1 MVLRCQPGTVHSH
14 YSGVE
19 TQALT
24 QSSTL
29 GSQALKRVVC
39 LLKKKNKKK
48 MGKTGYELKSSL
60 SPTTD
65 NPINFLLVIRH
76 KEHLKNN

>member
-1 MVLRCQPGTVHSH
+1 
-14 YSGVE
+14 
-19 TQALT
+19 
-24 QSSTL
+24 
-29 GSQALKRVVC
+29 
-39 LLKKKNKKK
+39 

-65 NPINFLLVIRH
+65 NPIDFLLVIRH